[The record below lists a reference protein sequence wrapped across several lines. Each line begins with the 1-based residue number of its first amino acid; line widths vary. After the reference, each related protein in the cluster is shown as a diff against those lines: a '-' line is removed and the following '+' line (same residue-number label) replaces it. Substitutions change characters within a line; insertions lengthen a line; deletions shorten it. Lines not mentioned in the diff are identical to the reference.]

1 MVRIRSLAKG
11 LVVVA
16 CMLFLVHCGEIE
28 APETGETPQA
38 SQSAPRA
45 RVYCLPPQW
54 GLPALDEFQDPFA
67 APRQCMLTITDR
79 ELIPKIEEA
88 IVARND
94 EGQVTNVVLTFERDA
109 FVIRGTLQRALRT
122 TIQVSG
128 RLVMRNDRVEAE
140 MVKGRIGFIAVPE
153 SYMAEAT
160 DEVNESLDTY
170 FRTEYGI
177 RVTSVEILPGELRL
191 SGERLR

>member
-1 MVRIRSLAKG
+1 
-11 LVVVA
+11 
-16 CMLFLVHCGEIE
+16 
-28 APETGETPQA
+28 
-38 SQSAPRA
+38 
-45 RVYCLPPQW
+45 
-54 GLPALDEFQDPFA
+54 
-67 APRQCMLTITDR
+67 MLTITDR

-128 RLVMRNDRVEAE
+128 RLVMRNGRVEAE

-191 SGERLR
+191 SRRTPALAAIRNVTLAPPACAPRFACFPSPGEFSGLLEGE